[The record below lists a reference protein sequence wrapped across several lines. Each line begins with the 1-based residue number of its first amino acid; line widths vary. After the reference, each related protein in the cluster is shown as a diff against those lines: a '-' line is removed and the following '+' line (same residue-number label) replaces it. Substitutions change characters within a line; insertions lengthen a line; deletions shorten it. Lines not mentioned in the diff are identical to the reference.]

1 MFAGMAGK
9 LPSGSAPSLPGARPR
24 AQVSYEGEDEFS
36 AMSLD
41 PDRKRQLKEKQQL
54 TPAGPGEK
62 VEVKVN
68 QLKPVNDQGIVGL
81 FRKIF
86 AK

>member
-1 MFAGMAGK
+1 MFSLMAEK
-9 LPSGSAPSLPGARPR
+9 FPSGGSPSGANDRPR

-36 AMSLD
+36 DLSLN
-41 PDRKRQLKEKQQL
+41 PERKQNIKSKQLL
-54 TPAGPGEK
+54 APAGPGERPQIK
-62 VEVKVN
+62 VDE
-68 QLKPVNDQGIVGL
+68 LKSVNDQGIIGL

>member
-1 MFAGMAGK
+1 MAGK
-9 LPSGSAPSLPGARPR
+9 LPSGSSPSIPGSRPR

-41 PDRKRQLKEKQQL
+41 PNRKVQLKTRQQL
-54 TPAGPGEK
+54 TPTSPGEK
-62 VEVKVN
+62 EEMKVDE
-68 QLKPVNDQGIVGL
+68 LKSTNDQGIVGL